1 MEYFI
6 NNLSIKSS
14 YQEKGLLVI
23 TQISHNKNLSKLYFP
38 LLIETRNT
46 PVLFQIINLNILVLD
61 DS

>member
-23 TQISHNKNLSKLYFP
+23 TQISHNKNLIKLYFP
-38 LLIETRNT
+38 L
-46 PVLFQIINLNILVLD
+46 INGN
-61 DS
+61 